1 MRLLPVEDEE
11 KVSRLIV
18 KSLTAE
24 RFAVDV
30 AADAPAGLDA
40 AQGVGYVISDEGRA

>member
-1 MRLLPVEDEE
+1 MRLLLVEDEE

-24 RFAVDV
+24 RFAVD
-30 AADAPAGLDA
+30 
-40 AQGVGYVISDEGRA
+40 GYAISDEEAA